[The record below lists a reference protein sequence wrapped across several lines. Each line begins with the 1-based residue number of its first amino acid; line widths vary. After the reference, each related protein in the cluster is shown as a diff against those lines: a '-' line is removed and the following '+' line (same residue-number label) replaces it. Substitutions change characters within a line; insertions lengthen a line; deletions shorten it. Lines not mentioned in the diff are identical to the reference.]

1 MNTLSYSIKNSDQIE
16 NIEYVAFKNIGEIV
30 NVLEQASFVPND
42 DYDSVKLYG
51 NSEFIISAMRHII
64 SNERYSDITVASIDI
79 TSSIVD
85 PVCKDDYVLSI
96 YNNELYIQSAW
107 NDDCLYM
114 NEAKFTICQSGTPDY
129 IIKNV
134 IKCGT
139 PVKICI

>member
-1 MNTLSYSIKNSDQIE
+1 MNTLLYSIKNTNQIE
-16 NIEYVAFKNIGEIV
+16 NIEYVTFKDIDEIV
-30 NVLEQASFVPND
+30 SALEQASFVPND

-51 NSEFIISAMRHII
+51 DSEFIISVMRHII
-64 SNERYSDITVASIDI
+64 SNERYSDITIASIDI
-79 TSSIVD
+79 TSSVVD

>member
-1 MNTLSYSIKNSDQIE
+1 MNTLLYSTKSTDKIE
-16 NIEYVAFKNIGEIV
+16 NIEYVTFKDIGEIV
-30 NVLEQASFVPND
+30 SALEQASIVPND

-64 SNERYSDITVASIDI
+64 SNERYSNITIASIDI
-79 TSSIVD
+79 TSSVVD

-107 NDDCLYM
+107 NDDYLYM

-139 PVKICI
+139 PVKICV

>member
-1 MNTLSYSIKNSDQIE
+1 MNTLLYSIKTSDQIE
-16 NIEYVAFKNIGEIV
+16 NIEYVTFKDIDEIV
-30 NVLEQASFVPND
+30 SALEEASFVPND

-51 NSEFIISAMRHII
+51 NSEFIVSAMHHII
-64 SNERYSDITVASIDI
+64 SNERYSDITIASVDI
-79 TSSIVD
+79 TSSVVD

>member
-1 MNTLSYSIKNSDQIE
+1 MNTLLYSIKNTNQIE
-16 NIEYVAFKNIGEIV
+16 NIEYVTFKDIDEIV
-30 NVLEQASFVPND
+30 SALEQASFVPND

-51 NSEFIISAMRHII
+51 DSEFIISVMRHII
-64 SNERYSDITVASIDI
+64 SNERYSDITIASIDI
-79 TSSIVD
+79 TSPIVD

>member
-1 MNTLSYSIKNSDQIE
+1 MNTLLYSIKTSDQIE
-16 NIEYVAFKNIGEIV
+16 NIEYVTFKDIDEIV
-30 NVLEQASFVPND
+30 SALEQASFVPND

-51 NSEFIISAMRHII
+51 NSEFIVSAMHHII
-64 SNERYSDITVASIDI
+64 SNERYSDITIASVDI
-79 TSSIVD
+79 TSSVVD

>member
-1 MNTLSYSIKNSDQIE
+1 MNTLLYSIKTSDQIE
-16 NIEYVAFKNIGEIV
+16 NIEYVTFKDIDEIV
-30 NVLEQASFVPND
+30 SALEQASFVPND

-64 SNERYSDITVASIDI
+64 SNERYSDITIASIDI
-79 TSSIVD
+79 TSSVVD
-85 PVCKDDYVLSI
+85 PACKDDYVLSI

>member
-1 MNTLSYSIKNSDQIE
+1 MNTLLYSIKNNDQIE
-16 NIEYVAFKNIGEIV
+16 NIEYVTFKNIGEIISA
-30 NVLEQASFVPND
+30 LEQASFIPND

-64 SNERYSDITVASIDI
+64 SNERYSDITITSIDI
-79 TSSIVD
+79 TSSVVD

-114 NEAKFTICQSGTPDY
+114 NEAKFTICQSGIPDY

-134 IKCGT
+134 TKCGT
-139 PVKICI
+139 PVKICV

>member
-1 MNTLSYSIKNSDQIE
+1 MNTLLYSTKNTSQIE
-16 NIEYVAFKNIGEIV
+16 NIEYVTFKDIDEIV
-30 NVLEQASFVPND
+30 SALEQASFVPND
-42 DYDSVKLYG
+42 NYDSVKLYG
-51 NSEFIISAMRHII
+51 DSEFIISVMRHII
-64 SNERYSDITVASIDI
+64 SNERYSGITIASIDI
-79 TSSIVD
+79 TSPVVD